1 MSFIFNS
8 LLLLQST
15 MDLSQYRKEF
25 FPVSVFENELKEKK
39 KVYVVNKDL
48 KAEELHDVNSEK
60 VKDSMERWKD
70 RVNKVDFYRLQFYN
84 GKDRM
89 KATSLLRSLSNN
101 FPSITFDLIYKHS
114 NFIVLS
120 QKYFSLIE
128 ALVIYKSIG
137 YINVIIIHNEE

>member
-39 KVYVVNKDL
+39 KVYVVDKDL

-89 KATSLLRSLSNN
+89 KATSLLISLSNN

>member
-25 FPVSVFENELKEKK
+25 FSVSVFENELKEKK
-39 KVYVVNKDL
+39 KVYAVDKDL
-48 KAEELHDVNSEK
+48 KAEELHDVNLEK

-137 YINVIIIHNEE
+137 YINVIVIHNEE

>member
-25 FPVSVFENELKEKK
+25 LPVCVFKNDLQGKK
-39 KVYVVNKDL
+39 KSYIVDKNL
-48 KAEELHDVNSEK
+48 KTDELHDIDMDTMHQSI
-60 VKDSMERWKD
+60 ERWKD
-70 RVNKVDFYRLQFYN
+70 YINKVDFYRLQFYN
-84 GKDRM
+84 GKDRK
-89 KATSLLRSLSNN
+89 KAMSLLQSLSNN
-101 FPSITFDLIYKHS
+101 FPSITFDLVYKHS

-137 YINVIIIHNEE
+137 YINVIVIHNEE

>member
-25 FPVSVFENELKEKK
+25 LPVSVLENDLKAKK
-39 KVYVVNKDL
+39 RSYIVDKDL
-48 KAEELHDVNSEK
+48 KIDDLHEIDFETIQESV
-60 VKDSMERWKD
+60 ERWKD
-70 RVNKVDFYRLQFYN
+70 YINKVDFYRLQFYN
-84 GKDRM
+84 GKDRT
-89 KATSLLRSLSNN
+89 KATSLLKSLSNN

-137 YINVIIIHNEE
+137 YINVIVIHNEE